1 MQDEESNALSNQFL
15 AASFPTLKHYMEG
28 RWLDENAV
36 RVFNLAADAPGNLLE

>member
-1 MQDEESNALSNQFL
+1 MQDEELNALSNQFL
-15 AASFPTLKHYMEG
+15 AASFLTLKHYMEG